1 MTERPS
7 LPDTK
12 QLVDTYLQTIFLQ
25 RKSDATQ
32 ISPSYNQLWQRIEQ
46 VVLQGGKR
54 IRPYLTLV
62 GYAKV
67 DQAILPIAAAQ
78 ELIHSAML
86 MHDDVIDQDFV
97 RHGKK
102 NVNGLYRDTYSSYLD
117 DSRAAHYANSA
128 GVLAGDALI
137 SESYRL
143 LFSSGF
149 TPDVTAKLSQQLFTS
164 IYEVIGG
171 ELIDIEAAFVTDA
184 TYDPITVYRYKT
196 AGYSFIGPL
205 LSGAIA
211 AGADEVTLKYLEA
224 YAMNAGI
231 AFQIQ
236 DDLLGVYGNEE
247 ATGKSTLTDL
257 REAKQTLLVQFH
269 KEIMDQSAAER
280 FLVFGKK
287 DVTDTELI
295 QLKQDMIDSGAKDR
309 VEAQAQDYFA
319 KARQALNNLPDSE
332 RRTMLL
338 EFTNW
343 LSKRQL

>member
-7 LPDTK
+7 LLDTK
-12 QLVDTYLQTIFLQ
+12 PLIDTYLRGIFLQ
-25 RKSDATQ
+25 RKNDATA
-32 ISPSYNQLWQRIEQ
+32 ISSSYSQLWQQIEQ
-46 VVLQGGKR
+46 VVLEGGKR
-54 IRPYLTLV
+54 IRPFLTFV
-62 GYAKV
+62 GYETV
-67 DQAILPIAAAQ
+67 NQSIIPIAAAQ

-102 NVNGLYRDTYSSYLD
+102 NVNGLYRDTYKKYLD
-117 DSRAAHYANSA
+117 DNRAAHYANSA
-128 GVLAGDALI
+128 GILAGDALI

-143 LFSSGF
+143 IFSSGF
-149 TPDVTAKLSQQLFTS
+149 TPDIIAKLAQQLFTS

-171 ELIDIEAAFVTDA
+171 ELIDIEAAFVTET

-211 AGADEVTLKYLEA
+211 AGADKTTLKYLQD

-236 DDLLGVYGNEE
+236 DDLLGVYGDEKT
-247 ATGKSTLTDL
+247 TGKSTLTDL

-269 KEIMDQSAAER
+269 HEAMSQPAAQR
-280 FLVFGKK
+280 FVAFGSK
-287 DVTDTELI
+287 DVTDDELVQI
-295 QLKQDMIDSGAKDR
+295 KQDMIDSGAKDR
-309 VEAQAQDYFA
+309 VTAHADKYFT
-319 KARQALNNLPDSE
+319 KARQALSSLPSSE
-332 RRTMLL
+332 RQTMLY
-338 EFTNW
+338 EFTDW
-343 LSKRQL
+343 LSKRRL